1 MAQLKNINFMTKT
14 QFDSLESTSMDELY
28 AVKSEVV
35 VETYSDEDG
44 NWYRLYSDG
53 WIEQGGQIETSN
65 KVASTLTFLK
75 PMADTNY
82 TIFVTQ
88 KDGSEGDFSN
98 GFNTKTYTTT
108 NLVIMNRTG
117 GSCTTNWVLFGQGA

>member
-14 QFDSLESTSMDELY
+14 QFDSLESVSMDELY

-35 VETYSDEDG
+35 VKTYSDEDG

-53 WIEQGGQIETSN
+53 WIEQGGVISTVN
-65 KVASTLTFLK
+65 KSAVTLTFLK
-75 PMADTNY
+75 EMRDTNY
-82 TIFVTQ
+82 TFLVTQ
-88 KDGSEGDFSN
+88 KDGTEGDYSN

-117 GSCTTNWVLFGQGA
+117 GTCPTNWVLYGYVA